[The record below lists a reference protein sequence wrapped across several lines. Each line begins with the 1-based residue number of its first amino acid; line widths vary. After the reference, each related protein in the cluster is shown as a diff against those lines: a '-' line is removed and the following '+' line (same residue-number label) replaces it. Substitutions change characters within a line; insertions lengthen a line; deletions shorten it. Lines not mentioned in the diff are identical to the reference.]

1 MWGEHQ
7 HEYNPFTSYIPY
19 CFVHS
24 FLPAQGRDSTVFFL
38 NIRAGYEP
46 IGFVRTPAPV
56 TTIQWSAKKEV
67 RTPTVY
73 PHCSS
78 LLSRYKT
85 LDLTHY
91 RSNYTLSLRVN
102 SVFVVQHVL

>member
-1 MWGEHQ
+1 MWGEPQ
-7 HEYNPFTSYIPY
+7 HEYNPFIRYICY
-19 CFVHS
+19 HFVHS

-56 TTIQWSAKKEV
+56 TTVQWSAKKEV

-73 PHCSS
+73 PRCNS
-78 LLSRYKT
+78 LL
-85 LDLTHY
+85 
-91 RSNYTLSLRVN
+91 
-102 SVFVVQHVL
+102 